1 MNNEEINRKKS
12 GDSENNHILNSLGL
26 IIFVILSLVYL
37 VLSTNY
43 GMSGDFEIGRVFGI
57 GLWFLL
63 PWLFL
68 TYKKVEN
75 AINYSSILPIIG
87 IIAAI
92 SQLYTT
98 ERINK
103 NEIDSFNR
111 GLTKIE
117 KKWFEQDVSDKDI
130 REGYYED
137 VNNHIDSFLR
147 KLKGKTRDII
157 KEVKIIKNKQ
167 FKLEGDFFESQKK
180 IIGIDLLKFPIQN
193 LEDINRYIDSTE
205 KIIEHI
211 NNRKNVSTKIRDS
224 YLLHKKYGSELQEFT
239 EIYLSHV
246 NNEISENEYNELI
259 EKSLNKLIKTEKEM
273 SQ

>member
-1 MNNEEINRKKS
+1 MNIEEINRKKS

-43 GMSGDFEIGRVFGI
+43 GLSGDFEIGRVFGI

-87 IIAAI
+87 IIFAI

-180 IIGIDLLKFPIQN
+180 IKEMGFLTFATQN

-224 YLLHKKYGSELQEFT
+224 YLLHKRYGLELQEYT
-239 EIYLSHV
+239 EIYLSYV
-246 NNEISENEYNELI
+246 NNEISENEYNGLI
-259 EKSLNKLIKTEKEM
+259 EKPYNKLVKTLEEM

>member
-1 MNNEEINRKKS
+1 MNIEEINRKKS
-12 GDSENNHILNSLGL
+12 GDSENNNILNSLGL

-43 GMSGDFEIGRVFGI
+43 GLSGDFEIGRVFGI

-75 AINYSSILPIIG
+75 EINYSSILPIIG
-87 IIAAI
+87 IIFEI

-103 NEIDSFNR
+103 NEIDSFSR

-167 FKLEGDFFESQKK
+167 FKLEDDFFESMK
-180 IIGIDLLKFPIQN
+180 IIMEIDLLTSPIQN
-193 LEDINRYIDSTE
+193 LEDINRYINSTE

-224 YLLHKKYGSELQEFT
+224 YLLHKRYGIELQVFT
-239 EIYLSHV
+239 SIYLSYV
-246 NNEISENEYNELI
+246 NNEISENEYNGLI
-259 EKSLNKLIKTEKEM
+259 EKPYNKLVKTLEEM